1 MKEQEGRKSASKE
14 IKIYPKG
21 YDMFCENCNEKT
33 YCLYLTRIGN
43 FCDKC
48 EDKRRKFMERIDT
61 KCEFCNIPLTI
72 RFVSGGKVYCYC
84 HRCGLLVVLPLSAE
98 AKELMK
104 GK

>member
-1 MKEQEGRKSASKE
+1 MKGGKLKC
-14 IKIYPKG
+14 
-21 YDMFCENCNEKT
+21 DNCNEKT

-48 EDKRRKFMERIDT
+48 EDKRRKFMERIEIDN

-72 RFVSGGKVYCYC
+72 RFMNGGKVYCYC
-84 HRCGLLVVLPLSAE
+84 HRCGLLAVLPVTDE
-98 AKELMK
+98 AKELLK

>member
-21 YDMFCENCNEKT
+21 YDMYCENCGKKT
-33 YCLYLTRIGN
+33 LCLYLTRVGN

-48 EDKRRKFMERIDT
+48 EDKRRIFMERIDT
-61 KCEFCNIPLTI
+61 CCEFCNIPLTI
-72 RFVSGGKVYCYC
+72 RFMSDGKVYCFC
-84 HRCGLLVVLPLSAE
+84 PRCGQLAVLPVTDE
-98 AKELMK
+98 AKDLLK